1 MFCIRIKNFCI
12 NCSIKNCKPIIK
24 KEGKKHD
31 KVVLLAKTELNT
43 TELSISEAL
52 TNSHINDDKLVSVN
66 NFLKEYYEMAEGIRN
81 TAEYT
86 I

>member
-1 MFCIRIKNFCI
+1 M
-12 NCSIKNCKPIIK
+12 
-24 KEGKKHD
+24 
-31 KVVLLAKTELNT
+31 LAKTELNT
-43 TELSISEAL
+43 TEFSISEAL

-66 NFLKEYYEMAEGIRN
+66 NFLKEYSEMAEGIRN